1 VAERLQKLGHTL
13 QAAGNHYNRAVTSL
27 TGKQGLAG
35 KVERFQQLS
44 TTANKTMPA
53 LEPLHSDIESERLA
67 MVLAEQM
74 PPASDGQ
81 Q

>member
-1 VAERLQKLGHTL
+1 
-13 QAAGNHYNRAVTSL
+13 
-27 TGKQGLAG
+27 
-35 KVERFQQLS
+35 
-44 TTANKTMPA
+44 MPA